1 MTAITLSLPTSTKF
15 NVKSI
20 KQATAKS
27 VTRSFSVPMPSNTEM
42 TSSSESSETRISE
55 ILPEFGTLFRTS
67 SNADTN
73 EEMWT
78 LKRASPVFDDESDD
92 ECLESPSKRIRS
104 TYFLPLPDDSSLE
117 MSNGQKLSWEF
128 RIRESENGFDVFQ

>member
-15 NVKSI
+15 NIKSI

-27 VTRSFSVPMPSNTEM
+27 VTRSFSVPMPS

-55 ILPEFGTLFRTS
+55 TLPEFGTLFRTS

-92 ECLESPSKRIRS
+92 ECLESPAKRIRS

-128 RIRESENGFDVFQ
+128 RIRESENGFDIFQ